1 MRLDHDHIRTL
12 ARAFETDENGGRF
25 FSVNIPVMMEAMRRL
40 SLWERGLVVGQLMK
54 AAAAKRPTKD
64 QRALLALFAH
74 RSEEDG
80 Q

>member
-12 ARAFETDENGGRF
+12 ARSFETDENGDRIKVLVDLEVLK
-25 FSVNIPVMMEAMRRL
+25 STMMRL
-40 SLWERGLVVGQLMK
+40 SLWERGLVATQLMQ

-74 RSEEDG
+74 REESG
-80 Q
+80 E